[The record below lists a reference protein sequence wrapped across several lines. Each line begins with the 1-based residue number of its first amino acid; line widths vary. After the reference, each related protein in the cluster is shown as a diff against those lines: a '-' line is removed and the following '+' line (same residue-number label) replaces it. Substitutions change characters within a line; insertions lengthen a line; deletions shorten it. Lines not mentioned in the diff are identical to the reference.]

1 MEQKHKI
8 HRHDSNH
15 KIKRNALRYCAFK
28 KKILMR
34 ILFAILLSGC
44 MLAWTSCSNNQSS
57 GPESTSAETSVSVGQ
72 SGVQDDDSS
81 PDVVKV
87 AVSSKDHTTLVAAI
101 QAASLVD
108 ALSNAGPFTVFAPTN
123 AAFDQLPAGTV
134 ENLLKP
140 EQLTNLQNVL
150 QYHVWVGV
158 INQEMMKD
166 GQVLNMVNG
175 DNVTLHV
182 KDGKV
187 QVGEANI
194 VGSVRASNGIVYVI
208 DKVLLPPA
216 AN

>member
-1 MEQKHKI
+1 
-8 HRHDSNH
+8 
-15 KIKRNALRYCAFK
+15 
-28 KKILMR
+28 MR
-34 ILFAILLSGC
+34 ILFTILLSGC
-44 MLAWTSCSNNQSS
+44 MLAWTSCGNNQSS
-57 GPESTSAETSVSVGQ
+57 TTESSSTETAASVGQ

-81 PDVVKV
+81 PNVVKV
-87 AVSSKDHTTLVAAI
+87 AISSKDHTTLVAAI
-101 QAASLVD
+101 QAAALVD

-134 ENLLKP
+134 DNLLKP

-187 QVGEANI
+187 MVGEANI
-194 VGSVRASNGIVYVI
+194 AGSVRASNGIVYVI

>member
-1 MEQKHKI
+1 MK
-8 HRHDSNH
+8 N
-15 KIKRNALRYCAFK
+15 
-28 KKILMR
+28 
-34 ILFAILLSGC
+34 LLSGIIIAGTIMTAC
-44 MLAWTSCSNNQSS
+44 NSTEEQNSASSNGEHTQ
-57 GPESTSAETSVSVGQ
+57 EQSVGQ
-72 SGVQDDDSS
+72 SGVQDDDSA
-81 PDVVKV
+81 PNVVKV
-87 AVSSKDHTTLVAAI
+87 AISSKDHTTLVAAL
-101 QAASLVD
+101 QAAALVD

-123 AAFDQLPAGTV
+123 TAFDQLPAGTV
-134 ENLLKP
+134 DNLLKP

-150 QYHVWVGV
+150 QYHDWVGV

-175 DNVTLHV
+175 DNATLHV

-187 QVGEANI
+187 MVGEANI

>member
-1 MEQKHKI
+1 MHKFQQ
-8 HRHDSNH
+8 HDSNH
-15 KIKRNALRYCAFK
+15 KIKRNVLRYCAIK
-28 KKILMR
+28 KNLMR
-34 ILFAILLSGC
+34 ILFTILLSGC
-44 MLAWTSCSNNQSS
+44 MLAWTSCGNNQSS
-57 GPESTSAETSVSVGQ
+57 TTVSSSTETAASVGQ

-81 PDVVKV
+81 PNVVKV
-87 AVSSKDHTTLVAAI
+87 AISSKDHTTLVAAI
-101 QAASLVD
+101 QAAALVD

-134 ENLLKP
+134 DNLLKP

-187 QVGEANI
+187 MVGEANI
-194 VGSVRASNGIVYVI
+194 AGSVRASNGIVYVI

>member
-1 MEQKHKI
+1 MCLDIAPQKKEP
-8 HRHDSNH
+8 
-15 KIKRNALRYCAFK
+15 
-28 KKILMR
+28 MR
-34 ILFAILLSGC
+34 ILFTILLSGC
-44 MLAWTSCSNNQSS
+44 MLAWTSCGNNQS
-57 GPESTSAETSVSVGQ
+57 PTTESTNAETTVSVGQ
-72 SGVQDDDSS
+72 SGVQDDDSA
-81 PDVVKV
+81 PNVVKV
-87 AVSSKDHTTLVAAI
+87 AISSKDHTTLVAAI
-101 QAASLVD
+101 QAAALVD

-134 ENLLKP
+134 DNLLKP

-175 DNVTLHV
+175 DNATLHV

-187 QVGEANI
+187 MVGEANM
-194 VGSVRASNGIVYVI
+194 VGSVRASNGIGYVI

>member
-1 MEQKHKI
+1 
-8 HRHDSNH
+8 
-15 KIKRNALRYCAFK
+15 
-28 KKILMR
+28 
-34 ILFAILLSGC
+34 
-44 MLAWTSCSNNQSS
+44 
-57 GPESTSAETSVSVGQ
+57 
-72 SGVQDDDSS
+72 
-81 PDVVKV
+81 
-87 AVSSKDHTTLVAAI
+87 
-101 QAASLVD
+101 LVD

-134 ENLLKP
+134 DNLLKP

-187 QVGEANI
+187 MVGEANI

>member
-1 MEQKHKI
+1 
-8 HRHDSNH
+8 
-15 KIKRNALRYCAFK
+15 
-28 KKILMR
+28 MR
-34 ILFAILLSGC
+34 ILFTILLSGC
-44 MLAWTSCSNNQSS
+44 MLAWTSCGNNQSS
-57 GPESTSAETSVSVGQ
+57 TTVSSSTETAASVGQ

-81 PDVVKV
+81 PNVVKV
-87 AVSSKDHTTLVAAI
+87 AISSKDHTTLVAAI
-101 QAASLVD
+101 QAAALVD

-134 ENLLKP
+134 DNLLKP

-182 KDGKV
+182 KEGKV
-187 QVGEANI
+187 MVG
-194 VGSVRASNGIVYVI
+194 
-208 DKVLLPPA
+208 
-216 AN
+216 

>member
-1 MEQKHKI
+1 MIQIIKLRGMCLDIAPQKKEP
-8 HRHDSNH
+8 
-15 KIKRNALRYCAFK
+15 
-28 KKILMR
+28 MR
-34 ILFAILLSGC
+34 ILFTILLSGC
-44 MLAWTSCSNNQSS
+44 MLAWTSCGNNQSS
-57 GPESTSAETSVSVGQ
+57 TTESSNTETAVSVGQ

-81 PDVVKV
+81 PNVVKV
-87 AVSSKDHTTLVAAI
+87 AISSKDHTTLVAAI
-101 QAASLVD
+101 QAAALVD

-134 ENLLKP
+134 DNLLKP

-187 QVGEANI
+187 MVGEANI

>member
-1 MEQKHKI
+1 
-8 HRHDSNH
+8 
-15 KIKRNALRYCAFK
+15 
-28 KKILMR
+28 MR
-34 ILFAILLSGC
+34 ILFTILLSGC
-44 MLAWTSCSNNQSS
+44 MLAWTSCGNNQSS
-57 GPESTSAETSVSVGQ
+57 TTESSSTETAASVGQ

-81 PDVVKV
+81 PNVVKV
-87 AVSSKDHTTLVAAI
+87 AISSEDHTTLVAAI
-101 QAASLVD
+101 QAAALVD

-134 ENLLKP
+134 DNLLKP

-187 QVGEANI
+187 MVGEANI
-194 VGSVRASNGIVYVI
+194 AGSVRASNGIVYVI

>member
-1 MEQKHKI
+1 
-8 HRHDSNH
+8 
-15 KIKRNALRYCAFK
+15 
-28 KKILMR
+28 MR
-34 ILFAILLSGC
+34 ILFTILLSGC
-44 MLAWTSCSNNQSS
+44 MLAWTSCGNNQSS
-57 GPESTSAETSVSVGQ
+57 TSESSSTETAVSVGQ

-81 PDVVKV
+81 PNVVKV
-87 AVSSKDHTTLVAAI
+87 AISSKDHTTLVAAI
-101 QAASLVD
+101 KAAALVD

-134 ENLLKP
+134 DNLLKP

-158 INQEMMKD
+158 MNQEMMKD

-187 QVGEANI
+187 MVGEANI
-194 VGSVRASNGIVYVI
+194 VGNVRASNGIVYVI